1 MEIDIEG
8 IFIVF
13 TQMFNVFLNSGFFW
27 FVKFIL
33 AIYVSVLFIDIV
45 LLLVLRGVGVDI
57 RDTIKGA
64 QMPLTSKKKIQKRW
78 QEIESRLKLENNMQ
92 NKIAILEADKLVD
105 EVLLNIGYKGS
116 NMKER
121 LDKANANQIEEI
133 DNLIE
138 AHDIRNKIIYNDKF
152 YLDNEESQRVIRL
165 YREFLDNLEII

>member
-1 MEIDIEG
+1 MEIDVDSI
-8 IFIVF
+8 IAIIIQIV
-13 TQMFNVFLNSGFFW
+13 NSFLNSGFLW

-45 LLLVLRGVGVDI
+45 LLLVLRGIGVDI
-57 RDTIKGA
+57 RDTIKGS
-64 QMPLTSKKKIQKRW
+64 QMPLASKKKIQKRW
-78 QEIESRLKLENNMQ
+78 QGIEDRLKLENNMQ

-105 EVLLNIGYKGS
+105 EILLNIGYAGN

-121 LDKANANQIEEI
+121 LEKANANQIEEI

-138 AHDIRNKIIYNDKF
+138 AHDIRNKIIYNDNF

>member
-57 RDTIKGA
+57 RDTIKGS

-78 QEIESRLKLENNMQ
+78 QEIENRLKLEDNMQ

-105 EVLLNIGYKGS
+105 EILLNIGYKGS

-138 AHDIRNKIIYNDKF
+138 AHDIRNKIIYDNNF